1 MNTSQQVAEKT
12 NELTT
17 VITQELNRLVQ
28 KAQTTTE
35 EIRDLNLRLGQ
46 LQSVYND
53 MQKVTVEA
61 ETLIVVNELATD
73 ATAAFAS
80 NLRQRV
86 EATLAEAQ
94 QARQEVQTRIANELG
109 MMKQTHVH
117 LQALLEQLRG
127 KHE

>member
-46 LQSVYND
+46 LQRVYND

-109 MMKQTHVH
+109 MMKQTHAH

-127 KHE
+127 KHA